1 MNKYILLLLFLI
13 TGKIYA
19 YENYDS
25 LQYELDKILSQHKNF
40 EVNKLNAIE
49 KLKMAETTESN
60 KWEKFR
66 LNDKIYKEYRA
77 FKCDSAIRYLNK
89 NIQLL
94 NDIKVNGNKP
104 EKNPINADSCIID
117 TQLKLAYLLG
127 STGMYKESHDI
138 LNSIN
143 RNLLNGK
150 NVEDYYIAYDHL
162 YGEIASYSQEPIQAH
177 KYKELSS
184 LYKDTLYQILDKNNI
199 NYISLEENRLRDE
212 CKYHESLALSNLRLS
227 KCAPDSPEYAEACFF
242 RAMTY
247 RQMGDVNM
255 MKSYFVRS
263 ALADIKASTKDH
275 ASLWMLAQ
283 VLFEEGNV
291 EKSYKYIR
299 NSWKDTE
306 FYNARLRS
314 MQSAAILSMI
324 DQTYQATI
332 DTQFRKLKM
341 YISIVSMLVIL
352 VFGAF
357 IYIWIQKNSLTRT
370 RNKLEISNKEL
381 EKVISQLNETNK
393 IKEEYIGRFIKLC
406 SAYINKLDSFRKKV
420 NKKAMNNQV
429 KELYDMTRDQDIV
442 NLEVEELYSNFDKAF
457 LSLFPDFISEFNRL
471 LKPECQI
478 LPKKGEILN
487 TELRIYALIRLGIND
502 SNQIAEFLRYSVN
515 TVYNYKAKI
524 RNKSVCSRED
534 LDLLVLKIR

>member
-1 MNKYILLLLFLI
+1 
-13 TGKIYA
+13 
-19 YENYDS
+19 
-25 LQYELDKILSQHKNF
+25 
-40 EVNKLNAIE
+40 
-49 KLKMAETTESN
+49 
-60 KWEKFR
+60 
-66 LNDKIYKEYRA
+66 
-77 FKCDSAIRYLNK
+77 
-89 NIQLL
+89 
-94 NDIKVNGNKP
+94 
-104 EKNPINADSCIID
+104 
-117 TQLKLAYLLG
+117 
-127 STGMYKESHDI
+127 
-138 LNSIN
+138 
-143 RNLLNGK
+143 
-150 NVEDYYIAYDHL
+150 
-162 YGEIASYSQEPIQAH
+162 
-177 KYKELSS
+177 
-184 LYKDTLYQILDKNNI
+184 
-199 NYISLEENRLRDE
+199 
-212 CKYHESLALSNLRLS
+212 
-227 KCAPDSPEYAEACFF
+227 
-242 RAMTY
+242 
-247 RQMGDVNM
+247 
-255 MKSYFVRS
+255 
-263 ALADIKASTKDH
+263 
-275 ASLWMLAQ
+275 
-283 VLFEEGNV
+283 
-291 EKSYKYIR
+291 
-299 NSWKDTE
+299 
-306 FYNARLRS
+306 
-314 MQSAAILSMI
+314 
-324 DQTYQATI
+324 
-332 DTQFRKLKM
+332 M

-357 IYIWIQKNSLTRT
+357 IYIWVQKNSLTRT